1 MSDVVLDLLK
11 GFYYGNSSFVDFV
24 SSAFCSPAYC
34 LASIFCIFFG
44 LMLVLSVFKIFAMIL
59 RIFLDWR
66 MYR

>member
-1 MSDVVLDLLK
+1 MSDVVFDLLK
-11 GFYYGNSSFVDFV
+11 GLYYGNSSFMDFV
-24 SSAFCSPAYC
+24 NSAFHSPAYC

-44 LMLVLSVFKIFAMIL
+44 LMLILAVFKVFAMII

>member
-1 MSDVVLDLLK
+1 MSDAIFDLLEELSYGAD
-11 GFYYGNSSFVDFV
+11 GFDSFVGL
-24 SSAFCSPAYC
+24 AFHSPAYF

-44 LMLVLSVFKIFAMIL
+44 LMLILAVFKIFSMII

>member
-1 MSDVVLDLLK
+1 MSDAIFDLLK
-11 GFYYGNSSFVDFV
+11 ELSYGADKFSPFVGF
-24 SSAFCSPAYC
+24 ALRSPAYF

-44 LMLVLSVFKIFAMIL
+44 LMLILAVFKIFSMII